1 MTEEI
6 LKVSHLNKFYGD
18 WQALHD
24 INFDLKKGEV
34 LALLGP
40 SGSGKSTLIRCLN
53 GLEEYR
59 DGEIVFN
66 GAKVEPSEKNWQRLR
81 QKIGMVFQS
90 YNLFPNMTVLEN
102 ILLGPT
108 KVQKRD
114 RATVEQEALALLDR
128 VGLKEHA
135 NSYPR
140 QLSGG
145 QKQRVA
151 IVRAL
156 ALQPEVMLFDEV
168 TASLDPEMVRGIL
181 DIIKELANDGSM
193 TMLIVTHEMNFAA
206 QIADRVLFL
215 EDGRILE
222 DTPGQQFFTNAQTKR
237 ARDFL
242 ESMDF

>member
-66 GAKVEPSEKNWQRLR
+66 GAKVGPSEKNWQRLR

-90 YNLFPNMTVLEN
+90 YDLFPNMTVLEN

>member
-66 GAKVEPSEKNWQRLR
+66 GAKVELSDKNWQRLR

-90 YNLFPNMTVLEN
+90 YDLFPNMTVLEN